1 MPVPACAWGGGGLG
15 RWGGGTESVSNWH
28 FLVVVSQPMN
38 WLWHFKEAG
47 QVSRLLHFPACNTSL
62 SGEILA
68 GKMQLPSFSRFTV
81 VILKQ
86 KADEN
91 EALGHH

>member
-1 MPVPACAWGGGGLG
+1 MCL
-15 RWGGGTESVSNWH
+15 GGGTKSVSNWH
-28 FLVVVSQPMN
+28 FLVVAPQPVN
-38 WLWHFKEAG
+38 WLWRFKQAG
-47 QVSRLLHFPACNTSL
+47 QLSHLLHFPVFNTSL

-81 VILKQ
+81 VMLKQ